1 MPKQGKKMRDA
12 LARIDRNARYTLN
25 DGIELAKAVA
35 FAKFDESVDLSIN
48 LNVNP
53 RHADQMVR
61 GACVL
66 PNGLGKTVRVAVFAK
81 GDKAEAARAAGAD
94 VVGDEDLVAKIQ
106 GGWVDFDKC
115 IATPDMMRFVGRVGK
130 ILGPR
135 GLMPNPKVGTVTM
148 NVANAVKEAKS
159 GRLEFRVEKAGII
172 HCSIGRRSFDADKL
186 AENAMTLLEQLQR
199 LRPAT
204 VKGSYFL
211 KIAVSTT
218 HGPGVKIDEAE
229 VLSNLRAA

>member
-1 MPKQGKKMRDA
+1 MPRHGKNMRDA
-12 LARIDRNARYTLN
+12 LARIDREARYSLT
-25 DGIELAKAVA
+25 DGVELIKAIA
-35 FAKFDESVDLSIN
+35 FAKFDESVDLAVN

-66 PNGLGKTVRVAVFAK
+66 PHGLGKTVRVAVFAK

-106 GGWVDFDKC
+106 GGWTEFDKC

-148 NVANAVKEAKS
+148 NVENAVKEAKS
-159 GRLEFRVEKAGII
+159 GRLEFRVEKAGIV
-172 HCSIGRRSFDADKL
+172 HTTIGRRSFETTQLVD
-186 AENAMTLLEQLQR
+186 NAMTLIDQLQR
-199 LRPAT
+199 LRPAS

-211 KIAVSTT
+211 TIAISTT

-229 VLSNLRAA
+229 VLASLKAA